1 MDVRNC
7 RKCGRLFNYIA
18 GMGICPDCQR
28 KSEDDF
34 QKVKE
39 YLLDN
44 PSATVAVTAEACEVE
59 VGQIR
64 QWLREERL
72 TFATVEGSELTCE
85 NCGKP
90 IISGRFCDQCKN
102 NIAKG
107 LNNAIA
113 KPTAPKPEPPKS
125 SGKGPSKMRFL

>member
-1 MDVRNC
+1 MNVKNC
-7 RKCGRLFNYIA
+7 RKCGKIFNYIS
-18 GMGICPDCQR
+18 GPPICDSC
-28 KSEDDF
+28 KAKMEEDF

-39 YLLDN
+39 YLMDN
-44 PSATVAVTAEACEVE
+44 PTATVAATAEACEVE
-59 VGQIR
+59 VGQIK

-102 NIAKG
+102 SIAKG
-107 LNNAIA
+107 LNSAIA
-113 KPTAPKPEPPKS
+113 KPEAPKPEPPKPNR
-125 SGKGPSKMRFL
+125 GPSKMRFL